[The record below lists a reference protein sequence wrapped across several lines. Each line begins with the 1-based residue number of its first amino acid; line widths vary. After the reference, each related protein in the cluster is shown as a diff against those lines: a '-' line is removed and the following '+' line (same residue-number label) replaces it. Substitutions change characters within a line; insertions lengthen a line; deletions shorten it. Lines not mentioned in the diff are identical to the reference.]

1 MENVKS
7 PPRPSPPPGANPD
20 WTIPQD
26 WSGYTAVEHV
36 TWDRLY
42 SRQLGIL
49 RDQAAPEFLSGLDLL
64 DMGRGGI
71 PDLDRLSQRLMRL
84 TGWRVETV
92 PGLVPAEDFFRHLAN
107 RTFVAGRFIRAPQQ
121 IDYLE
126 EPDIFHDVFGHV
138 PLLAHPI
145 FADYMQAYGEGGL
158 RSLQYGAMD
167 KLARLYWYT
176 VEFGLVSTSDGPR
189 IYGAGIASSASES
202 KFSLQSGSP
211 HRLVF
216 DLQRVMR
223 TRYRI
228 DDFQQTYFVIDSF
241 GDLLRQTLETDF
253 APVYAELEI
262 ETSLTPDLVLAQD
275 RVIQLGSQSYAR
287 DQLLAQRA
295 RHGAASLPHWR

>member
-1 MENVKS
+1 MENAVS
-7 PPRPSPPPGANPD
+7 PPAPALPPGANPD

-71 PDLDRLSQRLMRL
+71 PDLDRLSERLMRL

-92 PGLVPAEDFFRHLAN
+92 PGLIPAEDFFRHLAN
-107 RTFVAGRFIRAPQQ
+107 RTFVAGRFIRTPQQ

-158 RSLQYGAMD
+158 RSLQFSAMD

-202 KFSLQSGSP
+202 KFSLQC
-211 HRLVF
+211 
-216 DLQRVMR
+216 
-223 TRYRI
+223 
-228 DDFQQTYFVIDSF
+228 
-241 GDLLRQTLETDF
+241 DF

-262 ETSLTPDLVLAQD
+262 ETSLTPDLILAQD
-275 RVIQLGSQSYAR
+275 RVIHPGSQSHAR

-295 RHGAASLPHWR
+295 RHGAAVLPQWH